1 MKYILIGLLLFTF
14 AVSATDYKWK
24 INRVIDGD
32 TIAVTITEL
41 PLNVMPAMVRLG
53 GIDTPETDAHA
64 KCEKERLL
72 GVEAMNFTSKY
83 LKSAMVA
90 GKAIVFTNIKRDKY
104 SSRVIG
110 DIKVDGV
117 DLGNLL
123 LERGYAK
130 PYDGKSKKPDWCL

>member
-41 PLNVMPAMVRLG
+41 PLNVMPSMVRIG
-53 GIDTPETDAHA
+53 GIDTPEADGHA
-64 KCEKERLL
+64 KCEKERAL
-72 GVEAMNFTSKY
+72 GVEAAKFTGDF
-83 LKSAMVA
+83 LKSAMLA
-90 GKAIVFTNIKRDKY
+90 NKPILFTNIKRDKY

-110 DIKVDGV
+110 DIIVDGTN
-117 DLGNLL
+117 LGKLL
-123 LERGYAK
+123 LEKGYAR
-130 PYDGKSKKPDWCL
+130 PWDGKTKKPDWCL

>member
-1 MKYILIGLLLFTF
+1 LKYILIGLLLFTF
-14 AVSATDYKWK
+14 AVSATDYRWK

-41 PLNVMPAMVRLG
+41 PLNVMPSMVRIG
-53 GIDTPETDAHA
+53 GIDTPESDGHA

-72 GVEAMNFTSKY
+72 GLDASKFTSDY
-83 LKSAMVA
+83 LKNAMLNN
-90 GKAIVFTNIKRDKY
+90 KHIVFTNIKRDKY

-110 DIKVDGV
+110 DVIVDGQ
-117 DLGNLL
+117 DLGKLL

-130 PYDGKSKKPDWCL
+130 PYDGKSKKPDWCS